1 MGYDGVITT
10 EYQHSCTR
18 INRVREKEQMIW
30 QTQGES
36 LRGFVGGSFERYII
50 YMKCLHLLNSVTCS
64 NNIHTDILIIAASGK
79 ETHGQNYGRNTV
91 TVAFPRLRNCTPS
104 TTRSPSSWPWP
115 RLPSPPLRYY
125 YLLLL
130 LRSSSLF
137 PSSSFTP
144 STPLT
149 TLFTSLLSSQRSA
162 SRPGLPVQPR

>member
-1 MGYDGVITT
+1 
-10 EYQHSCTR
+10 
-18 INRVREKEQMIW
+18 MIW

-36 LRGFVGGSFERYII
+36 LKGVVGGSFERYII
-50 YMKCLHLLNSVTCS
+50 HMKCPHLFYSVTCS

-79 ETHGQNYGRNTV
+79 ETHGQNYGCNTV

-104 TTRSPSSWPWP
+104 TTRSHHPGPCPDSLLLHSAT
-115 RLPSPPLRYY
+115 Y

-149 TLFTSLLSSQRSA
+149 TLFTSLLPPQRSA